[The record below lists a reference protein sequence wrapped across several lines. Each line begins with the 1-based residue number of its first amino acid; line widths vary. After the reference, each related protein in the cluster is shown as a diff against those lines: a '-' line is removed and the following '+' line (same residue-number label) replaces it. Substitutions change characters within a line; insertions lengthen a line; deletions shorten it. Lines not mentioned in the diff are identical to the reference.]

1 MKLEI
6 KLTSHDGSIPRSK
19 VAAGQAFALAP
30 TPDGNNG
37 VLLMAIFNAQPNETH
52 LVGPGGWC
60 PSVDLH
66 TGALRWING
75 STAVW
80 LQDAAVVVQVKK

>member
-1 MKLEI
+1 MRIE
-6 KLTSHDGSIPRSK
+6 TTPTPHDGSIPRSK
-19 VAAGQAFALAP
+19 VEAGQAFALAP
-30 TPDGNNG
+30 TPNGDNG
-37 VLLMAIFNAQPNETH
+37 VLMVAVFNADPQRTH
-52 LVGPGGWC
+52 LVGPGGCC
-60 PSVDLH
+60 PSVNLG

>member
-1 MKLEI
+1 MKIETKPI
-6 KLTSHDGSIPRSK
+6 AHDGSIPRSK
-19 VAAGQAFALAP
+19 VEAGQAFALAP

-37 VLLMAIFNAQPNETH
+37 ALLMAIFNAQPHNTH
-52 LVGPGGWC
+52 LVSSVSAH
-60 PSVDLH
+60 PSVNLGS
-66 TGALRWING
+66 GALHWING

>member
-1 MKLEI
+1 MKLEL
-6 KLTSHDGSIPRSK
+6 KESCSDGSIKRSQ
-19 VAAGQAFALAP
+19 VEAGQAFALAP

-37 VLLMAIFNAQPNETH
+37 VLMMAIFNAQPNETH
-52 LVGPGGWC
+52 LAGPANCC
-60 PSVDLH
+60 PSVNLG
-66 TGALRWING
+66 TGAVRWING